1 MKKLEKKYGK
11 KYLLNEY
18 GLKWDKNTGYWWF
31 NEHEINTVD
40 LRVGKVY
47 TEPRELEDLEIDN
60 LIVEDGDTITVT
72 MLSDIKKSKSKI
84 LLENINNGTY
94 GTLVGN
100 YYSDDARFYLVGN
113 IAELFV
119 EYDITIKNYLLWDDD
134 YVTSYVERF
143 EKLKA

>member
-1 MKKLEKKYGK
+1 MKKLEKRYGK
-11 KYLLNEY
+11 KYLLNKY

-31 NEHEINTVD
+31 NENEINTVD
-40 LRVGKVY
+40 LRAGKVY

-60 LIVEDGDTITVT
+60 LIVEDGDTIQVA
-72 MLSDIKKSKSKI
+72 MIDDIEICKSKI
-84 LLENINNGTY
+84 LLENINNGTC
-94 GTLVGN
+94 GFLTAN
-100 YYSDDARFYLVGN
+100 YFSDDARFYLVGN

-119 EYDITIKNYLLWDDD
+119 DYDITIKNYLLWDDD

>member
-1 MKKLEKKYGK
+1 MKKLEKRYGK

-18 GLKWDKNTGYWWF
+18 GLKWDKNTGYWWL

-40 LRVGKVY
+40 LREGKVY
-47 TEPRELEDLEIDN
+47 TESRELDDLEIDS
-60 LIVEDGDTITVT
+60 LIVKDGDTIQIVKID
-72 MLSDIKKSKSKI
+72 DIEICKSKI

-113 IAELFV
+113 IAKLFV
-119 EYDITIKNYLLWDDD
+119 DYDITIKNYLLWDDD
-134 YVTSYVERF
+134 YVTGYVERL
-143 EKLKA
+143 EN

>member
-1 MKKLEKKYGK
+1 MKKLEKRYGK
-11 KYLLNEY
+11 KYLLNKY
-18 GLKWDKNTGYWWF
+18 GLKWDKNTEYWWF

-40 LRVGKVY
+40 LRAGKVY

-60 LIVEDGDTITVT
+60 LIVEDGDTIEVT
-72 MLSDIKKSKSKI
+72 MLSDIEICKSKI

-94 GTLVGN
+94 GTCVGN
-100 YYSDDARFYLVGN
+100 YFSDDARFYLVGN

-119 EYDITIKNYLLWDDD
+119 DYDITIKNYLLWDDD

-143 EKLKA
+143 EKLNR